1 MLIFFF
7 ADLYYLFITNRLG
20 KGGLKMENEKLFTG
34 KNALLALIPFLIT
47 LVLINGPWIGAPA
60 VSRAAGGAVVPD
72 MVFSYSPDQ
81 LAPMFQALG
90 EAGKSAYLVMNFLD
104 FFFALFYGLLFF
116 VTLGWLAVRL
126 FPAIQWLRFIGV
138 LGCIGALADEI
149 ENVIFR
155 LIASGLLDGTGPWA
169 VGTSIAAPI
178 KYSGTYISLLLVLI
192 GLIALVIVTIR
203 KKIAK

>member
-1 MLIFFF
+1 M
-7 ADLYYLFITNRLG
+7 G
-20 KGGLKMENEKLFTG
+20 SEKFFTG
-34 KNALLALIPFLIT
+34 KNASLALIPFLIS
-47 LVLINGPWIGAPA
+47 LFLINGPWIGAPA

-72 MVFSYSPDQ
+72 MVFTYAPDQ

-104 FFFALFYGLLFF
+104 FFFAFFYGLLFF

-126 FPAIQWLRFIGV
+126 FPSFPPLRFIGV

-155 LIASGLLDGTGPWA
+155 LIASGLHDGTGPLA
-169 VGTSIAAPI
+169 AITSVAGPI
-178 KYSGTYISLLLVLI
+178 KFTGTYLCLVLVLV
-192 GLIALVIVTIR
+192 GLIALGIIAIR
-203 KKIAK
+203 KKLAK